1 MANKKTRAVTNEE
14 YELIL
19 KTILEG
25 FVDGQGKKILP
36 NKRVAMALVIEANL
50 GIRVGDAVGLKL
62 KDILH
67 ISGRYKLNIV
77 ETKTKKCREFSVPN
91 EVYIYIQNYA
101 LDMGIKKDQRIVE
114 LTERQ
119 VQRHLKQTVDYL
131 ELKDI
136 STHSF
141 RKYFATAIYNENDYN
156 IDLVRHLLQHSS
168 VLVTQRYLGLDSK
181 IVEEALSKHIKL
193 PA

>member
-1 MANKKTRAVTNEE
+1 MANIKTRALTNDE

-25 FVDGQGKKILP
+25 FVDGNDRKILP
-36 NKRVAMALVIEANL
+36 NRRVAMALVIEANL

-62 KDILH
+62 KDISLV
-67 ISGRYKLNIV
+67 SGRYRLNIV
-77 ETKTKKCREFSVPN
+77 ETKTQKERTFSVPN

-101 LDMGIKKDQRIVE
+101 LEMGIKRDQRLVE
-114 LTERQ
+114 LSERQ
-119 VQRHLKQTVDYL
+119 VQRHLKQVVDYL
-131 ELKDI
+131 GLTDV

-141 RKYFATAIYNENDYN
+141 RKFYATSMFYENDQN
-156 IDLVRHLLQHSS
+156 FELVRHLLQHSS
-168 VLVTQRYLGLDSK
+168 LAVTQRYLGVDSK
-181 IVEEALSKHIKL
+181 VVEKALDKHIKL